1 MKGMKLYLPLGVL
14 LSLGMLLLGEGRELV
29 LVTLV
34 AALLHELGHV
44 VAARLLNIPLRELRL
59 SALGAR
65 LVLRKGLISYG
76 EEWAL
81 CAAGPI
87 FSLMGAA
94 IAMLLRETLPSAE
107 LFATVSLFLGVLNL
121 LPIRSFDG
129 GRMADALL
137 HRLLA
142 ERWADGILNASSFLW
157 LFLLWASAVYLL
169 LKAGEGISLLCFS
182 MSLLCRFF
190 EEWQS

>member
-1 MKGMKLYLPLGVL
+1 MRGMKVYLPLGVL

-29 LVTLV
+29 AVTLL
-34 AALLHELGHV
+34 AALLHETGHV
-44 VAARLLNIPLRELRL
+44 VAARLLHLPLRELRL

-65 LVLRKGLISYG
+65 LVLKGSLLSYG

-94 IAMLLRETLPSAE
+94 IAMLLRTAFPSAE
-107 LFATVSLFLGVLNL
+107 LFAMVSLFLGVLNL

-137 HRLLA
+137 HRLLP
-142 ERWADGILNASSFLW
+142 ERWADGILNASSFLC

-190 EEWQS
+190 EDFQR